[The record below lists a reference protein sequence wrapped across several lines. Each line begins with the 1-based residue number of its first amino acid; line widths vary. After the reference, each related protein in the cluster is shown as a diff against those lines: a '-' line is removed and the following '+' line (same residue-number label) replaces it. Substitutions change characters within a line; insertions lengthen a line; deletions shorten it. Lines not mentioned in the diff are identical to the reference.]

1 MKVPINHNEIE
12 IVQGD
17 ITDERTDVIVNAANN
32 HLWMGSGVAG
42 AIKRKGGVIIE
53 QEAVAQGPVNVGDA
67 VLTSAGKLA
76 ARNIIHAAV
85 MGQDLH
91 TDADKIARAM
101 RAALELAKKKN
112 FGSISFPA
120 LGTGVGGFSVFH
132 CAKVMITTGVDFL
145 MNSGS
150 IHLIRLVLFDKSV
163 LSAFEDE
170 MRIQFSS
177 KRH

>member
-1 MKVPINHNEIE
+1 
-12 IVQGD
+12 
-17 ITDERTDVIVNAANN
+17 
-32 HLWMGSGVAG
+32 
-42 AIKRKGGVIIE
+42 
-53 QEAVAQGPVNVGDA
+53 
-67 VLTSAGKLA
+67 
-76 ARNIIHAAV
+76 
-85 MGQDLH
+85 
-91 TDADKIARAM
+91 M

-145 MNSGS
+145 LDSGS

-163 LSAFEDE
+163 FSAFEDE